1 MKDLGGH
8 ALASIPVASMAAG
21 LLSAAFFGYIA
32 IKVVLRLVNQGRLS
46 VFSWYVWA
54 LGIVTL
60 VMYLS

>member
-1 MKDLGGH
+1 
-8 ALASIPVASMAAG
+8 MAAG

-46 VFSWYVWA
+46 VSWYVWA